1 MRSSG
6 DALYQTISS
15 NKFRLDDVKYGSV
28 SAHTHLM
35 KKRESEEA
43 VLCIFEEK
51 ITVFVFLDGGVD
63 ESGAKAE
70 AKVTNVL
77 LDEVEMLF
85 AVVELL
91 LKIRCE

>member
-1 MRSSG
+1 
-6 DALYQTISS
+6 
-15 NKFRLDDVKYGSV
+15 
-28 SAHTHLM
+28 M
-35 KKRESEEA
+35 KKGESEEA